1 MSHLIALINDQYK
14 GDEARATLHHMV
26 REGLLQIEDCVLVTR
41 NLDGKASVS
50 AESRGGGTAQRAG
63 HLLGLVTA
71 AVTGMF
77 PFPISGTLG
86 GRLVGKLMD
95 HGVTSRFVK
104 TVKTQLT
111 PGSSAL
117 IVLGESDPER
127 RQKISERLQ
136 GLGARVAE
144 SDLPLEL
151 REGIE
156 KDLEGQRA
164 A

>member
-1 MSHLIALINDQYK
+1 MSHLIALIDDQYK
-14 GDEARATLHHMV
+14 GDEARAALHHMV
-26 REGLLQIEDCVLVTR
+26 REGLLQIEDCVLITR
-41 NLDGKASVS
+41 TLDGKTTVS
-50 AESRGGGTAQRAG
+50 PGERVGGIKQKVG

-71 AVTGMF
+71 AVTGA
-77 PFPISGTLG
+77 ISGSSE

-95 HGVTSRFVK
+95 HGITSKFVK
-104 TVKTQLT
+104 TVKNQMTAGT
-111 PGSSAL
+111 SAL

-136 GLGARVAE
+136 GFGARIVE
-144 SDLPLEL
+144 SDLPPEL

-156 KDLEGQRA
+156 KDIEGQTA